1 MPPQRLFLVTVLS
14 GFVMSGASGVAPVAA
29 QATQASGRAIILERL
44 TACRVITESA
54 DRLACFDRESAVLD
68 QAERAGDVVVVDREQ
83 VRVARR
89 ALFGFSLPSL
99 AVFER
104 GEAPEQIETLTTTVA
119 SARQVGGRGPWL
131 FELEN
136 GAVWRQIDDETLG
149 TRPTPGSA
157 VVIRSGAFGSY
168 LLSVNGARSLRVRRE
183 R

>member
-1 MPPQRLFLVTVLS
+1 MSLLRLFLVTALP
-14 GFVMSGASGVAPVAA
+14 GLLASGVFGVGDAAA
-29 QATQASGRAIILERL
+29 QAVPAPGRAAIVERL
-44 TACRVITESA
+44 TACRAISDPGA
-54 DRLACFDRESAVLD
+54 RLACFDRESAVLD

-83 VRVARR
+83 VRETRR
-89 ALFGFSLPSL
+89 ALFGFSMPSL
-99 AVFER
+99 AVFDR
-104 GEAPEQIETLTTTVA
+104 GAAPERIEALTTTLR

-149 TRPTPGSA
+149 TRATPGSA
-157 VVIRSGAFGSY
+157 VVVRSGAIGSF